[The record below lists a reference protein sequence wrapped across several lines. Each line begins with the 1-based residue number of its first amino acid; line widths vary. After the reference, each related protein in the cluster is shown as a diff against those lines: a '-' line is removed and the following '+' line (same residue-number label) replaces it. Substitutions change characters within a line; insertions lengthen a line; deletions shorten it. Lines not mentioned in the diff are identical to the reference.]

1 MLKLKTKKFQLVFDH
16 MATESK
22 KQLLRLKTLNKIKR
36 ECLKLR
42 DMIQKYIDANHRDK
56 VMLVTMPLCR
66 DIITSILADML
77 DCRRDSVDHEEASK
91 FFGSG
96 KSIEGMWTRHT
107 STEELSCFV
116 ANFVLDELYEKRLVR
131 K

>member
-1 MLKLKTKKFQLVFDH
+1 
-16 MATESK
+16 MAIASK
-22 KQLLRLKTLNKIKR
+22 KQLLSSKTLNKMKR
-36 ECLKLR
+36 ECLKLC
-42 DMIQKYIDANHRDK
+42 DVIQKYVDANHRDK
-56 VMLVTMPLCR
+56 VILVAIPLCR

-116 ANFVLDELYEKRLVR
+116 ANFVLDKLYEKRLVR